1 MKKIILLSFILFVS
15 FASKC
20 LAMEDET
27 KDETETSF
35 KRRKINSNSDQKI
48 GEEQAIENTTQKDC
62 NPLFGVENSS
72 DVVQSFYYQDVR
84 DSLSSEPKKIKKPSL
99 NKAKANF
106 CNDSTSDRG
115 SQTKIVISEHPQLRD
130 KRQIY
135 SKTKMYIFQG
145 DNNENNNEN
154 NNQPSIYLFS
164 PTQSLNLEN
173 FGAEEQPIS
182 QTQNECSKISF
193 ESHEM
198 LQRTPHDNSSRFDE
212 DFQKN
217 AFKSTNRETVFK
229 KPDFPHRTRENKQS
243 LSQSQDNTK

>member
-1 MKKIILLSFILFVS
+1 MKKIILLSFIPFVS

-20 LAMEDET
+20 LAMEGET
-27 KDETETSF
+27 KDETETSL

-48 GEEQAIENTTQKDC
+48 GEEQVIENTTQKGC
-62 NPLFGVENSS
+62 NPLFGVENPS
-72 DVVQSFYYQDVR
+72 DIVQSFYYQDGR
-84 DSLSSEPKKIKKPSL
+84 DSLLSEPKKIKKPSL
-99 NKAKANF
+99 NKATANF
-106 CNDSTSDRG
+106 CDDSTSERG
-115 SQTKIVISEHPQLRD
+115 SQPKIVISGPPQLRD

-135 SKTKMYIFQG
+135 SKTKIYIFQA
-145 DNNENNNEN
+145 DDNENNNKN
-154 NNQPSIYLFS
+154 NNQPSLYLFS

-182 QTQNECSKISF
+182 KTQNECSKISF

-198 LQRTPHDNSSRFDE
+198 LQRTPPDNSSSFDE
-212 DFQKN
+212 DLQKN

-229 KPDFPHRTRENKQS
+229 KPDLPYRTRENKKF